1 MAVRPLVDKLIKKFE
16 TGYQT
21 FNRIEISS
29 SNLLYNYDYF
39 QKLKPES
46 QIWPVLK
53 SNAYGHGLK
62 QVVSVLKERQFE
74 YFIVDSYHEALKIWE
89 VCRRKV
95 LFIASI
101 HPDNLMNL
109 KYQHLTLSVQDLFTL
124 QRISSLN
131 KNIRIH
137 LKINTGMNRQ
147 GIEVAEIPTVMSI
160 LKNNPKVKLEGVYS
174 HLADA
179 DNPDFSYSR
188 FQQEKFDEAI
198 KTIKENGFYPQ
209 YIHLAATASFHETSN
224 LQYNAARLGIGLY
237 GINPLDPKNSF
248 YKNLKPVLSFKSMI
262 VKTHLVNQGDKIG
275 YNCTYTA
282 PSKRNIALI
291 PVGYYEGLDHRLGNK
306 GFVKYKNKYHPII
319 GKICMNMSIVDFGQ
333 TIPKIYDEIEI
344 ISSNNKDKNSLLAQ
358 SHLCQTIPYELIVHL
373 NESVR
378 RVVV

>member
-1 MAVRPLVDKLIKKFE
+1 MAVRPLIDNLIKKFE

-21 FNRIEISS
+21 FNRIEISH
-29 SNLLYNYDYF
+29 SNLLYNYDCL

-62 QVVSVLKERQFE
+62 QVVSVLKERTFE

-89 VCRRKV
+89 VCKRKV
-95 LFIASI
+95 LLIASI
-101 HPDNLMNL
+101 HPDNFINL
-109 KYQHLTLSVQDLFTL
+109 NYQYLTLSVQDIFTL

-147 GIEVAEIPTVMSI
+147 GIEISQIPTIISI
-160 LKNNPKVKLEGVYS
+160 LKNNPKIVLEGIYS

-179 DNPDFSYSR
+179 DNTDLSYSL
-188 FQQEKFDEAI
+188 FQKEKFNEAI
-198 KTIKENGFYPQ
+198 KIIKENGFCPK
-209 YIHLAATASFHETSN
+209 YIHLAATASFPKMN
-224 LQYNAARLGIGLY
+224 NPQYNAVRLGIGLY
-237 GINPLDPKNSF
+237 GINPLDPKNSP
-248 YKNLKPVLSFKSMI
+248 YKSLKPVLSFKSMI
-262 VKTHLVNQGDKIG
+262 VKTRIVNQGDKIS
-275 YNCTYTA
+275 YNCAYTA

-291 PVGYYEGLDHRLGNK
+291 PVGYYEGLDYRLGNK
-306 GFVKYKNKYHPII
+306 GFVKYKNKYYPII
-319 GKICMNMSIVDFGQ
+319 GKICMNMSVVDFGQ
-333 TIPKIYDEIEI
+333 KTPKIYDEIEI
-344 ISSNNKDKNSLLAQ
+344 ISPNSKDKNSLLSQ
-358 SHLCQTIPYELIVHL
+358 SRLCQTIPYELLVHL